1 MNVRKNIKKK
11 FPPSPKTDL
20 GGGGG
25 GGGGGGRGPGYASG
39 PGNSGQGDVPAC
51 RDLGTQV
58 PPGTGIYHQLA
69 YSSNEDYRVA
79 ISCASPDFGK
89 YSWHQLINLHF
100 CGKEI

>member
-39 PGNSGQGDVPAC
+39 PGNSGHGDVPAC

-58 PPGTGIYHQLA
+58 PQGIGLNA
-69 YSSNEDYRVA
+69 
-79 ISCASPDFGK
+79 SCK
-89 YSWHQLINLHF
+89 
-100 CGKEI
+100 

>member
-20 GGGGG
+20 GGG

-58 PPGTGIYHQLA
+58 PPGIDEEQSHLSKNLMSEIGRRK
-69 YSSNEDYRVA
+69 D
-79 ISCASPDFGK
+79 SPKVFK
-89 YSWHQLINLHF
+89 S
-100 CGKEI
+100 

>member
-25 GGGGGGRGPGYASG
+25 GGGGGRGPGYASG
-39 PGNSGQGDVPAC
+39 PGNSGHGDVPAC

-58 PPGTGIYHQLA
+58 PPGIAFHRGWRTALTLTTVLLWG
-69 YSSNEDYRVA
+69 
-79 ISCASPDFGK
+79 CF
-89 YSWHQLINLHF
+89 
-100 CGKEI
+100 